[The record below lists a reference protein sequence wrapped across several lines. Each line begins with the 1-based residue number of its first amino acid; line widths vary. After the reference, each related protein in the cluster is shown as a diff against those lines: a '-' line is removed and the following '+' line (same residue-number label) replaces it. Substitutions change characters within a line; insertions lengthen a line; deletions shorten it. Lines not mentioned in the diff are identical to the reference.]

1 MPSLVRKWSKEHLA
15 VCVCTRR
22 RHTNM
27 LSYTHT
33 LIVLLRLVNQIYTLT
48 FTTYK
53 INTNMIYFLLRS
65 LSCFMWPIN
74 LLTHNSES
82 SLLWRVYYLQWALW
96 TSWVFFLRWGN
107 QSRDIHPWERPW
119 AVTKSLTHT
128 QQQLQPSEEGHLS
141 LSSSSICPPL
151 SVDPK
156 CPADVDFNS
165 TDMDIKTITSAL
177 KFYLRW
183 VKHAWFYDVQKKL
196 FF

>member
-1 MPSLVRKWSKEHLA
+1 MPSLVRKWSKEHLLY
-15 VCVCTRR
+15 VCVREDDIRTCS
-22 RHTNM
+22 H
-27 LSYTHT
+27 THT
-33 LIVLLRLVNQIYTLT
+33 HSLCFLRLVNQIYTLT

-53 INTNMIYFLLRS
+53 INTNMFYFLLRS

-141 LSSSSICPPL
+141 LSLCFSPCLPSVLL
-151 SVDPK
+151 S
-156 CPADVDFNS
+156 
-165 TDMDIKTITSAL
+165 L
-177 KFYLRW
+177 
-183 VKHAWFYDVQKKL
+183 
-196 FF
+196 